1 MQTPSKKTVL
11 ELKAFNLKT
20 FISASGE
27 PTNVLNFLH
36 GLGPTY
42 KDWVHRH
49 IEINKIIPETE
60 TDINQVVTLRSTIQA
75 AINEERTRRSALLQD
90 GDDNHQA
97 LVATTRGL
105 NAKEKWYCAGC
116 DRMGY
121 HHETECVIKHPHLK
135 VAHEKRMEQK
145 RLRVAEFHQR
155 QADRR
160 PSSGANLSRAKCD
173 LDTNALDTTLP
184 PSTGSGNVAYNIN
197 HWPLYAMELDSDW
210 NFGAT

>member
-1 MQTPSKKTVL
+1 VLSVTSHTSSASTASTILRMSRLMQTPSNKKKTVL

-27 PTNVLNFLH
+27 PTNVLNLLH
-36 GLGPTY
+36 GLCPTY

-155 QADRR
+155 QADRAR
-160 PSSGANLSRAKCD
+160 GQTSQGRNATSTLTRLTQHYHHPRA
-173 LDTNALDTTLP
+173 A
-184 PSTGSGNVAYNIN
+184 
-197 HWPLYAMELDSDW
+197 
-210 NFGAT
+210 AT